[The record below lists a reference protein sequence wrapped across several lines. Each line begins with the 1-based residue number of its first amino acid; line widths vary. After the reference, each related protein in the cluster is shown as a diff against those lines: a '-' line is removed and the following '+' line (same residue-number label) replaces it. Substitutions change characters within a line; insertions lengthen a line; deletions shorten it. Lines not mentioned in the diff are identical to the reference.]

1 MKPSTME
8 TFLYKGGYNSVLM
21 DKKEILDSF
30 EEKDG
35 RPDKEWWN
43 KCVSEVNAGMPDYT
57 DEQVSNVCG
66 WRWYK
71 HEETGKKNMEVNMK
85 KNMKKQLE
93 DEEDKLP
100 EEELPEEEVEEEKF
114 VPTPKKIKPKEDE
127 DEDEETIL
135 SLMKQMINKLDM
147 MSMNVDKALN
157 GNAKEISLN
166 PEGGAVKLPKA
177 PTEEIKP
184 YGSEG
189 QKDAMSDESGASFT
203 EKTKQVVENVLK
215 HAPIE
220 KSFTPRPNTGVSSV
234 DDIENK
240 KNITGMDVIKAIRD
254 GKRFEDVS
262 RIVKNSTKRNMFGFP
277 EGGM

>member
-1 MKPSTME
+1 
-8 TFLYKGGYNSVLM
+8 M
-21 DKKEILDSF
+21 DKQEIINSL

-43 KCVSEVNAGMPDYT
+43 KCVSEVSSGMPDYT

-71 HEETGKKNMEVNMK
+71 HEETGKKNMEVKDMK
-85 KNMKKQLE
+85 KKDMKKQD
-93 DEEDKLP
+93 DEE
-100 EEELPEEEVEEEKF
+100 EEEIEELPEEEVPEEKF
-114 VPTPKKIKPKEDE
+114 VPMPKKKKKKIEEKPEEEEE

-135 SLMKQMINKLDM
+135 SLMKQMISKLDM

-157 GNAKEISLN
+157 GNAKEVTLN
-166 PEGGAVKLPKA
+166 PEGGDVKLPKA
-177 PTEEIKP
+177 PSEEVKP

-189 QKDAMSDESGASFT
+189 QKDSIGDESGASFT
-203 EKTKQVVENVLK
+203 EKTKQVVENVMK

-220 KSFTPRPNTGVSSV
+220 KSFTPRPNANVVS
-234 DDIENK
+234 DDIMK
-240 KNITGMDVIKAIRD
+240 KTSITGMDVIKAIRD

-262 RIVKNSTKRNMFGFP
+262 RIVKNTTKKNMFGFP